1 MRISKVFLLILV
13 MSLTMSV
20 SSSSFFLS
28 PYLTEQ
34 LTSNNYRVG
43 QITYALKH
51 NHITALTIEER
62 KTVPGSTHW
71 LTLNRE
77 LAKNKKIA
85 ALKLGNWYQQTAKQ
99 KSNSMSINKAI
110 MWFEQAIR
118 LGSKQAV
125 FNLAQLYYRQGKTVK
140 AEIELRV
147 LPDVLPD
154 NELAVAALLLRITMA
169 IELGDIK
176 RVKSLLKSD
185 FFKLHGN
192 GKTNRLLTDIVKY
205 SVIDDS
211 KVLTSRDKKTID
223 INLENS
229 KNCITSLQ
237 LFATNLSHLKHL
249 ETLIKRFKNQQ
260 KLAEYIC
267 LPIPRYISI
276 KNIDCTAQTQHAITC
291 DELRWESVAKK
302 VNTRHIGLMLKE
314 GGANVH
320 LGILYFDA
328 NDNTDVFSH
337 EVSHL
342 LGFVDEYPLI
352 KGHDKC
358 QGVQQKTFAHNIA
371 VLNRYYHGEQKEL
384 RASILMNIPWAH
396 SINASTPILEEVRT
410 GSSKKQYWR
419 LGTPKEYINQIGVHV
434 SESCQN
440 STSIDNS
447 IANLTSSNIE
457 LSYTSF
463 KPLSRHTQ
471 LRYFDDDFPEDYL
484 TLLDTNPYDFLM
496 PSFHY
501 NIALALF
508 KQGQLTS
515 VKYWVEQAAKWE
527 EDPVRKNY
535 ILEGAF

>member
-1 MRISKVFLLILV
+1 
-13 MSLTMSV
+13 MSL

-28 PYLTEQ
+28 SYLTEQ
-34 LTSNNYRVG
+34 LSSNHYRIG

-62 KTVPGSTHW
+62 KTELGSTHW

-85 ALKLGNWYQQTAKQ
+85 ALKLGNWYQQAAKQ
-99 KSNSMSINKAI
+99 KSNTKSISKAI

-118 LGSKQAV
+118 LGSKQAI
-125 FNLAQLYYRQGKTVK
+125 FNLTQLYYRQGKTVT
-140 AEIELRV
+140 AEMTLRA

-154 NELAVAALLLRITMA
+154 NELAVAVLLLRITMA
-169 IELGDIK
+169 IELGDVT

-185 FFKLHGN
+185 LLKLYGN
-192 GKTNRLLTDIVKY
+192 AQTKRLLTDIDRY

-211 KVLTSRDKKTID
+211 SVLTSTTKNKID
-223 INLENS
+223 LNIENS

-237 LFATNLSHLKHL
+237 LFATSLSHLKHL
-249 ETLIKRFKNQQ
+249 EMLIKGFKEQQ

-267 LPIPRYISI
+267 LPTPRYISI
-276 KNIDCTAQTQHAITC
+276 KNLDCEAQAQHAISC
-291 DELRWESVAKK
+291 DELRWESVAKE
-302 VNTRHIGLMLKE
+302 VNTRHIGLMLKD

-320 LGILYFDA
+320 LGILYFDV

-352 KGHDKC
+352 KGHAKC
-358 QGVQQKTFAHNIA
+358 QGIQQKPFAHNMA
-371 VLNRYYHGEQKEL
+371 VLNRYYHGEQQEL
-384 RASILMNIPWAH
+384 RASILINIPWAH
-396 SINASTPILEEVRT
+396 SINASTPILEEIRT
-410 GSSKKQYWR
+410 GSSKKQHWR
-419 LGTPKEYINQIGVHV
+419 LGTPKGYANQIGVHI
-434 SESCQN
+434 SESCQK
-440 STSIDNS
+440 SASIESLLDNS
-447 IANLTSSNIE
+447 IANFASSNIE
-457 LSYTSF
+457 SAYASF

-471 LRYFDDDFPEDYL
+471 LRYFNDDFPEEYL
-484 TLLDTNPYDFLM
+484 GLLNTKPYDFLM

-501 NIALALF
+501 NIALALY
-508 KQGQLTS
+508 KQGQLAS

-527 EDPVRKNY
+527 DDPVRKVY